1 MAAPSPDTL
10 AAQLARC
17 VEQFRDPGSVQAQ
30 KLEFRALMHLLR
42 QQGLT
47 IRDDRGRM
55 LVNGAPMDGGGAA
68 LGALTRR
75 LELHN
80 VGEIS
85 MPREPPPAEVFQL
98 VKALAEQPGEGDI
111 PSLLRAAGV
120 TQVRAA
126 LGATSPPDAPAPPGT
141 SGAGAGLGTEGI
153 LRGEPMT
160 DIASPRERVGGVPAL
175 THDPLPPSEETAL
188 PSTGMARPSD
198 ALPSVDTPS
207 QAAPVAAPTP
217 PAPPPPRRSRPVPAP
232 VPPPA
237 PTPPPPPARAAGPE
251 RGVAPGSPSGDFGPA
266 SARGQKPDAVLAELA
281 RNPNAANVGDL
292 LAVLGQQVENA
303 ARANRVEQ
311 ALAVL
316 AGVVQQE
323 ARVTD
328 ASARRHYSIALRR
341 MYSKALIKEVAQL
354 LAAPA
359 HRDAAVVVLRRA
371 GADAV
376 ELLIERLVAAQT
388 IGERRGVFD
397 ALRQMSEGRGQLV
410 QMLTHHQWFVVRNV
424 AELVGEMGLEAAVPG
439 LAKQIEHPDERV
451 RKAVALA
458 LAKIGS
464 GSAAEALRRA
474 LRDKSAEVRMQVAL
488 GVGGRRSS
496 ALAMP
501 LVVALQEEKDETV
514 QRELLLA
521 LGRIGTADAVQ
532 ALIKV
537 VQPAGRLFGRKPVAL
552 RVAAV
557 EALRIAATPVA
568 AGTLEGLAG
577 DPDRQVGAAAQ
588 DALEDLKR
596 RKT

>member
-160 DIASPRERVGGVPAL
+160 DIASPRERVG
-175 THDPLPPSEETAL
+175 
-188 PSTGMARPSD
+188 
-198 ALPSVDTPS
+198 
-207 QAAPVAAPTP
+207 
-217 PAPPPPRRSRPVPAP
+217 
-232 VPPPA
+232 
-237 PTPPPPPARAAGPE
+237 TPPPPPARAAGPE

-424 AELVGEMGLEAAVPG
+424 AELVGEMGLEA
-439 LAKQIEHPDERV
+439 
-451 RKAVALA
+451 
-458 LAKIGS
+458 
-464 GSAAEALRRA
+464 EALRRA